1 VISKRVRQVARR
13 KWHEFGRNPLS
24 RPQDNYLLGEFGIE
38 ESKAYKNCDE
48 AGVMSKD
55 TAKAKLF
62 HHMNLLSEELKRKEA
77 AKNPKKRVCNNA
89 EGGFQRF

>member
-1 VISKRVRQVARR
+1 VRQLARR
-13 KWHEFGRNPLS
+13 KWHEFERNPLS

-62 HHMNLLSEELKRKEA
+62 HHMNVLSEELKRKEA
-77 AKNPKKRVCNNA
+77 AKNSKK
-89 EGGFQRF
+89 EGLQ

>member
-1 VISKRVRQVARR
+1 MRQLARR
-13 KWHEFGRNPLS
+13 KLHDFGRNPPS
-24 RPQDNYLLGEFGIE
+24 RPQDKYCLENLGLENLKHI
-38 ESKAYKNCDE
+38 KKYDE

-62 HHMNLLSEELKRKEA
+62 HHMNSLSEELKRKEA
-77 AKNPKKRVCNNA
+77 AKNTNKKRVCNNA